1 MAMGKCKEK
10 KESFALLKQIVKILK
25 EDMENYHQAMFTH
38 GMDFFQERASLK
50 KSIPKHFFTSLMKD
64 LST

>member
-25 EDMENYHQAMFTH
+25 EDMENYH
-38 GMDFFQERASLK
+38 
-50 KSIPKHFFTSLMKD
+50 
-64 LST
+64 